1 MNIDTILF
9 DLDGTLLDTNRL
21 IHESFVYTLEQY
33 GFQFSDEEILQF
45 NGPPLV
51 HTFTELNPEKVN
63 EMVQTYRTHNLARH
77 DDYVTLF
84 PNVKETL
91 AQLKQKGIKTAVVSA
106 KMRPGVDKGLQFT
119 GIEPYFD
126 TIVTID
132 DVHHPKPHP
141 ESLQLAMDRLDS
153 KQENTLMIGDNYHDI
168 EAGNRAEVD
177 TVAVSWT
184 HKGIDFLK
192 QYNPTYVIDD
202 MKQLLDIVGV

>member
-77 DDYVTLF
+77 DDYVSLF

-91 AQLKQKGIKTAVVSA
+91 VQLKQKGIKTA
-106 KMRPGVDKGLQFT
+106 K
-119 GIEPYFD
+119 
-126 TIVTID
+126 
-132 DVHHPKPHP
+132 
-141 ESLQLAMDRLDS
+141 
-153 KQENTLMIGDNYHDI
+153 IG
-168 EAGNRAEVD
+168 RASCRERV
-177 TVAVSWT
+177 
-184 HKGIDFLK
+184 
-192 QYNPTYVIDD
+192 
-202 MKQLLDIVGV
+202 